1 MGSYIRGYC
10 APKRKP
16 HLLPALCALLRTAGH
31 ADGSPNPSNS
41 NQGWMGEVAWV
52 AKPGMQPQVAT
63 AAQPDAAD
71 AGLGALPGGRG
82 SQSHSSA
89 GCCRW
94 LLIAAAV

>member
-1 MGSYIRGYC
+1 
-10 APKRKP
+10 
-16 HLLPALCALLRTAGH
+16 
-31 ADGSPNPSNS
+31 
-41 NQGWMGEVAWV
+41 
-52 AKPGMQPQVAT
+52 MQPQVAT
-63 AAQPDAAD
+63 AAQTDAAD

>member
-52 AKPGMQPQVAT
+52 AKRPAS
-63 AAQPDAAD
+63 
-71 AGLGALPGGRG
+71 GLRETGGG
-82 SQSHSSA
+82 
-89 GCCRW
+89 GGGGG
-94 LLIAAAV
+94 